1 VTEAVQWESAS
12 KPGPGKGR
20 EGDTTEIRD
29 DDDLFP
35 DSQKYLF
42 PDSQKYFAGAR
53 ARRKSA

>member
-20 EGDTTEIRD
+20 EGDMTEIRD

-35 DSQKYLF
+35 DSQKY
-42 PDSQKYFAGAR
+42 FAGAR
-53 ARRKSA
+53 AT